1 MDFKKAKNF
10 HSASFKKESCELSHS
25 QKKCDSDFNGI
36 SNAFDLRFL
45 NQTIFQ
51 TKLF

>member
-25 QKKCDSDFNGI
+25 QKKNVTLTLMAFQMLLIWDF
-36 SNAFDLRFL
+36 
-45 NQTIFQ
+45 
-51 TKLF
+51 